1 MKYDLLCSWWDGAM
15 SRTPIANRFQ
25 HIVILLISVV
35 SLAGTSPTAFA
46 EDSAAPKTRQATIEQ
61 QQAAKVETLQPD
73 VPGKAERVVNQVE
86 DILTNGLT
94 WRPYF
99 ESAYQGG
106 GLPLGVGY
114 KRYVSPF
121 NTLDVRGS
129 YTLGGY
135 TRAEAEFVAPHLFH
149 RRGELSLLGGWRD
162 ATDVGFYGIGQGT
175 QEADRANYAFR
186 QPYASATLRLM
197 PTREHWTFA
206 GGLEWTQWD
215 QRTADASGSVPPV
228 ESLFT
233 PQTLPGLGADVTYVH
248 SRASASF
255 DWRPDAGYARRGGYY
270 GVTAHDYVNT
280 NGHFGFDEIDYEAI
294 QHVPILRET
303 WVVTLHGLA
312 QTTYD
317 KGGDEIPFFMLPSLG
332 GGSTLRGFSS
342 WRFRDRDS
350 LLLQAEWRIMANRFF
365 ETALFYDTG
374 KVAARPSDLNLRDM
388 PHDWGLGFR
397 FHGPTATVLR
407 IDVARGDEG
416 TRVVFAAGHVF

>member
-1 MKYDLLCSWWDGAM
+1 M
-15 SRTPIANRFQ
+15 SRTPIVTRVSS
-25 HIVILLISVV
+25 ILILLLFVT
-35 SLAGTSPTAFA
+35 AAAFA
-46 EDSAAPKTRQATIEQ
+46 QDSSAPPETREAGIEQ
-61 QQAAKVETLQPD
+61 EQAAKAATLQP
-73 VPGKAERVVNQVE
+73 VALGKGEHAINKVE

-114 KRYVSPF
+114 KRYVSAY
-121 NTLDVRGS
+121 NTLDMRGS

-135 TRAEAEFVAPHLFH
+135 TRAEAELTAPHLFH
-149 RRGELSLLGGWRD
+149 RRGELSILGGWRD
-162 ATDVGFYGIGQGT
+162 ATAVGFYGIGQDT
-175 QEADRANYAFR
+175 SEANRVDYAFR
-186 QPYASATLRLM
+186 QPYISTTLRLM
-197 PTREHWTFA
+197 PTRQHWTIA
-206 GGLEWTQWD
+206 GGLEWTEWN
-215 QRTADASGSVPPV
+215 QRPADDSRASFPSV
-228 ESLFT
+228 ETLFT

-248 SRASASF
+248 SQTTASF
-255 DWRPDAGYARRGGYY
+255 DWRPAPGYARRGGYY
-270 GVTAHDYVNT
+270 GVTAHDYANT
-280 NGHFGFDEIDYEAI
+280 NGRFGFDEIDYEAI

-317 KGGDEIPFFMLPSLG
+317 KSGQEIPFFMLPSLG

-342 WRFRDRDS
+342 WRFRDRNS
-350 LLLQAEWRIMANRFF
+350 LLLQAEWRVMANRFF

-374 KVAARPSDLNLRDM
+374 KVAARPSDLDLHGM

>member
-1 MKYDLLCSWWDGAM
+1 MTMVDDAM
-15 SRTPIANRFQ
+15 SRTLITIRFQ
-25 HIVILLISVV
+25 HIVILLICVASVAST
-35 SLAGTSPTAFA
+35 SLTAFA
-46 EDSAAPKTRQATIEQ
+46 EDTPATPPPPATATRQATIEQ
-61 QQAAKVETLQPD
+61 QQAAKAEALQP
-73 VPGKAERVVNQVE
+73 VAPGKAERDINKVE

-114 KRYVSPF
+114 FRHVSPF
-121 NTLDVRGS
+121 NTLDMRGS

-135 TRAEAEFVAPHLFH
+135 TRAEAEFTAPHLFH

-162 ATDVGFYGIGQGT
+162 ATAVGFYGIGQDT
-175 QEADRANYAFR
+175 SKADRVNYEFR
-186 QPYASATLRLM
+186 QPYVSATLRMM
-197 PTREHWTFA
+197 PTRHHWTLA
-206 GGLEWTQWD
+206 GGVEWTEWD
-215 QRTADASGSVPPV
+215 QRPGDGPAPSV
-228 ESLFT
+228 ETLFT
-233 PQTLPGLGADVTYVH
+233 PQTLPGLGADVTYIH
-248 SRASASF
+248 SQTTAGF
-255 DWRPDAGYARRGGYY
+255 DWRPAAGYARRGGYY
-270 GVTAHDYVNT
+270 GVTAHDYTNT
-280 NGHFGFDEIDYEAI
+280 NGHFGFDEIDYEAV

-317 KGGDEIPFFMLPSLG
+317 KSGQDIPFFMLPSLG

-342 WRFRDRDS
+342 WRFRDHNS

-365 ETALFYDTG
+365 DTALFYDTG
-374 KVAARPSDLNLRDM
+374 KVAARPSDLDLRGM

-397 FHGPTATVLR
+397 FHSPNTTVLR
-407 IDVARGDEG
+407 IDVAHGDEG

>member
-1 MKYDLLCSWWDGAM
+1 MTMVDDAM
-15 SRTPIANRFQ
+15 SRTSIAIRFH
-25 HIVILLISVV
+25 HIVILLISVASV
-35 SLAGTSPTAFA
+35 ASTSLTALA
-46 EDSAAPKTRQATIEQ
+46 EDTPATPPPARATATRQAAIEQ
-61 QQAAKVETLQPD
+61 QQAAKVETLRS
-73 VPGKAERVVNQVE
+73 VAPGRAERDINKVE

-114 KRYVSPF
+114 LRHVSPY

-135 TRAEAEFVAPHLFH
+135 TRAEAEFTAPHLFH

-162 ATDVGFYGIGQGT
+162 ATTVGFYGIGQDT
-175 QEADRANYAFR
+175 READRANYEFR
-186 QPYASATLRLM
+186 QPYVSATLRLM
-197 PTREHWTFA
+197 PTRRHWTLA
-206 GGLEWTQWD
+206 GGLEWTAWD
-215 QRTADASGSVPPV
+215 QRPGDGPAPSV
-228 ESLFT
+228 ETLFT

-248 SRASASF
+248 SHTTASF
-255 DWRPDAGYARRGGYY
+255 DWRPAVGYARRGGYY
-270 GVTAHDYVNT
+270 GVTAHDYTNT
-280 NGHFGFDEIDYEAI
+280 NGQFGFDEIDYEAV

-317 KGGDEIPFFMLPSLG
+317 KSGQQIPFFMLPSLG

-342 WRFRDRDS
+342 WRFRDRNS

-365 ETALFYDTG
+365 DTALFCDTG
-374 KVAARPSDLNLRDM
+374 KVAARPSDLDLRGM

-397 FHGPTATVLR
+397 FHSPNTTVLR